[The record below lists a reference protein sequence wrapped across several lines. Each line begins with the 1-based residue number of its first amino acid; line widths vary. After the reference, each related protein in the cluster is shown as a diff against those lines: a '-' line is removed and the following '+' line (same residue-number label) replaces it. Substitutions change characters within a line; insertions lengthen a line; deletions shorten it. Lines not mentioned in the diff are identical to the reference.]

1 MEENHME
8 NNKFNN
14 PFLIENIIK
23 ELAIKNNTK
32 LILFVMDGLG
42 DMVNIN
48 YSYKTPL
55 MVAKK
60 DNIKKILNKSALG
73 LGIPV
78 FRGITP
84 GSGPGHTAL
93 FGFDPI
99 VYQIKRGILEV
110 LGMDMEVSKNSVAIR
125 GNWAKVKKDNNNY
138 LVLDRRAGRLPTQEN
153 IKLLNLITPIINEIN
168 EKYNVKLNIKAGL
181 EHRLGIV
188 ITPINYN
195 FEDIQIGDNDPQ
207 KENAYVKNFI
217 KNNTLSNLLS
227 ELNNKIYNLLENERA
242 NYILFRGI
250 TDIPLLPNFEEIY
263 KLKPL
268 AIAKYPMYLGIAKLF
283 GFNTIKLEDYQNLE
297 NIRNIIKENINDY
310 DFLFFHYKYTDMA
323 GEDGNFELKVKS
335 IEEADKIVGVFLE
348 FDPDVMVITGDHST
362 PCIYKSHS
370 FQGTPYMIYSK
381 NQDVLNANLDI
392 NKDFNELEC
401 LKGELGTF
409 ELKYNMSLMLAYSK
423 RLQKYGA

>member
-1 MEENHME
+1 MGNNILE

-23 ELAIKNNTK
+23 ELSIKNNTK

-42 DMVNIN
+42 DIVNIN

-55 MVAKK
+55 MVANK
-60 DNIKKILNKSALG
+60 DNIKRILNKSALG

-110 LGMDMEVSKNSVAIR
+110 LGMDMEVSNNSVAIR

-153 IKLLNLITPIINEIN
+153 TKLLNLISPVINEIN

-188 ITPINYN
+188 ITPINYT

-207 KENAYVKNFI
+207 KENNHVKNFT
-217 KNNTLSNLLS
+217 KNNTLSNLLT
-227 ELNNKIYNLLENERA
+227 ELNNKIYNLLENEKA

-283 GFNTIKLEDYQNLE
+283 GFNTIKIEDY
-297 NIRNIIKENINDY
+297 
-310 DFLFFHYKYTDMA
+310 
-323 GEDGNFELKVKS
+323 
-335 IEEADKIVGVFLE
+335 
-348 FDPDVMVITGDHST
+348 
-362 PCIYKSHS
+362 
-370 FQGTPYMIYSK
+370 
-381 NQDVLNANLDI
+381 
-392 NKDFNELEC
+392 
-401 LKGELGTF
+401 
-409 ELKYNMSLMLAYSK
+409 
-423 RLQKYGA
+423 

>member
-1 MEENHME
+1 MQNI
-8 NNKFNN
+8 KTDIFQ
-14 PFLIENIIK
+14 IENFLKDIV
-23 ELAIKNNTK
+23 IKNETK
-32 LILFVMDGLG
+32 LVLFVMDGLG
-42 DMVNIN
+42 DIPHPN

-60 DNIKKILNKSALG
+60 ENIKKILNKSALG

-99 VYQIKRGILEV
+99 IYQIKRGILEV
-110 LGMDMEVSKNSVAIR
+110 LGMDMEIQKNSIAIR
-125 GNWAKVKKDNNNY
+125 GNWAKVKQQNDNY
-138 LVLDRRAGRLPTQEN
+138 LVLDRRAGRLPTPEN
-153 IKLLNLITPIINEIN
+153 TRLVNLIQPIINNLN
-168 EKYNVKLNIKAGL
+168 EKYNVKIDIKSGL

-188 ITPINYN
+188 ITPTNFS
-195 FEDIQIGDNDPQ
+195 FEDIDIGDNDPQ
-207 KENAYVKNFI
+207 KENNYVKSFT
-217 KNNTLSNLLS
+217 KNNILSMLLTD
-227 ELNNKIYNLLENERA
+227 LNKEIYKLLENDRA

-250 TDIPLLPNFEEIY
+250 TGVPSLPHFEEIY

-283 GFNTIKLEDYQNLE
+283 GFDTIKIQDYKDLN
-297 NIRNIIKENINDY
+297 NIKNILKENINNY
-310 DFLFFHYKYTDMA
+310 DFIFFHYKYTDMA
-323 GEDGNFELKVKS
+323 GEDGNFELKVNS
-335 IEEADKIVGVFLE
+335 IEEADKIIGLFLE
-348 FDPDVMVITGDHST
+348 FDIDVMVITGDHST

-381 NQDVLNANLDI
+381 KQDVLNANLNI
-392 NKDFNELEC
+392 NTDFNEIEC

-409 ELKYNMSLMLAYSK
+409 ELKYNISLMLAYSK

>member
-1 MEENHME
+1 ME
-8 NNKFNN
+8 NIKINIFQ
-14 PFLIENIIK
+14 IENFLKDIV
-23 ELAIKNNTK
+23 IKNETK
-32 LILFVMDGLG
+32 LVLFVMDGLG
-42 DMVNIN
+42 DIPNPN

-99 VYQIKRGILEV
+99 LYQIKRGILEV
-110 LGMDMEVSKNSVAIR
+110 LGMDMEIQKNSIAIR
-125 GNWAKVKKDNNNY
+125 GNWAKVKQQNDNY

-153 IKLLNLITPIINEIN
+153 IRLVNFIQSIINKLN
-168 EKYNVKLNIKAGL
+168 EKYNVKIDIKSGL

-188 ITPINYN
+188 ITPINFN
-195 FEDIQIGDNDPQ
+195 FEDIDIGDNDPQ
-207 KENAYVKNFI
+207 KENKYVKDFT
-217 KNNTLSNLLS
+217 KNNTLSILLN
-227 ELNNKIYNLLENERA
+227 ELNKEVYKLLENDKA

-250 TDIPLLPNFEEIY
+250 TGVPSLPHFEEIY

-283 GFNTIKLEDYQNLE
+283 GFDTIKIQDYKDLN
-297 NIRNIIKENINDY
+297 NIKEIIKENINNY
-310 DFLFFHYKYTDMA
+310 DFIFFHYKYTDMA
-323 GEDGNFELKVKS
+323 GEDGNFELKVNS
-335 IEEADKIVGVFLE
+335 IEEADKIVGLFLE

-392 NKDFNELEC
+392 NTDFNEIEC

-409 ELKYNMSLMLAYSK
+409 ELKYNISLMLAYSK

>member
-1 MEENHME
+1 ME
-8 NNKFNN
+8 NIKTNIFQ
-14 PFLIENIIK
+14 IENFLKDIV
-23 ELAIKNNTK
+23 IKNETK
-32 LILFVMDGLG
+32 LVLFVMDGLG
-42 DMVNIN
+42 DIPNPS

-60 DNIKKILNKSALG
+60 ENIKKILNKSALG

-99 VYQIKRGILEV
+99 LYQIKRGILEV
-110 LGMDMEVSKNSVAIR
+110 LGMDMEIQKNSIAIR
-125 GNWAKVKKDNNNY
+125 GNWAKVKQQNDSY

-153 IKLLNLITPIINEIN
+153 IRLVNLIQSIINKLN
-168 EKYNVKLNIKAGL
+168 EKYNVKIDIKSGL

-188 ITPINYN
+188 ITPINFN
-195 FEDIQIGDNDPQ
+195 FEDIDIGDNDPQ
-207 KENAYVKNFI
+207 KENKYVKDFT
-217 KNNTLSNLLS
+217 KNNTLSILLN
-227 ELNNKIYNLLENERA
+227 ELNKEVYKLLENDKA

-250 TDIPLLPNFEEIY
+250 TGVPLLPHFEEIY

-283 GFNTIKLEDYQNLE
+283 GFDTIKIQDYKDLN
-297 NIRNIIKENINDY
+297 NIKEIIKENINNY
-310 DFLFFHYKYTDMA
+310 DFIFFHYKYTDMA
-323 GEDGNFELKVKS
+323 GEDGNFELKVNS
-335 IEEADKIVGVFLE
+335 IEEADKIVGLFLE

-392 NKDFNELEC
+392 NTDFNEIEC

-409 ELKYNMSLMLAYSK
+409 ELKYNISLMLAYSK

>member
-1 MEENHME
+1 ME
-8 NNKFNN
+8 NIKINIFQIED
-14 PFLIENIIK
+14 FLKDIV
-23 ELAIKNNTK
+23 IKNETK
-32 LILFVMDGLG
+32 LVLFVMDGLG
-42 DMVNIN
+42 DIPNPN

-99 VYQIKRGILEV
+99 LYQIKRGILEV
-110 LGMDMEVSKNSVAIR
+110 LGMDMEIQKNSIAIR
-125 GNWAKVKKDNNNY
+125 GNWAKVKQQNDSY

-153 IKLLNLITPIINEIN
+153 IRLVNLIQSIINKLN
-168 EKYNVKLNIKAGL
+168 EKYNVKIDIKSGL

-188 ITPINYN
+188 ITPINFN
-195 FEDIQIGDNDPQ
+195 FEDIDIGDNDPQ
-207 KENAYVKNFI
+207 KENKYVKDFT
-217 KNNTLSNLLS
+217 KNNTLSILLN
-227 ELNNKIYNLLENERA
+227 ELNKEVYKLLENDKA

-250 TDIPLLPNFEEIY
+250 TGVPSLPHFEEIY

-283 GFNTIKLEDYQNLE
+283 GFDTIKIQDYKDLN
-297 NIRNIIKENINDY
+297 NIKEIIKENINNY
-310 DFLFFHYKYTDMA
+310 DFIFFHYKYTDMA
-323 GEDGNFELKVKS
+323 GEDGNFELKVNS
-335 IEEADKIVGVFLE
+335 IEEADKIVGLFLE

-392 NKDFNELEC
+392 NTDFNEIEC

-409 ELKYNMSLMLAYSK
+409 ELKYNISLMLAYSK

>member
-1 MEENHME
+1 ME
-8 NNKFNN
+8 NIKINIFQ
-14 PFLIENIIK
+14 IENFLKDIV
-23 ELAIKNNTK
+23 IKNETK
-32 LILFVMDGLG
+32 LVLFVMDGLG
-42 DMVNIN
+42 DIPNPN

-99 VYQIKRGILEV
+99 LYQIKRGILEV
-110 LGMDMEVSKNSVAIR
+110 LGMDMEIQKNSIAIR
-125 GNWAKVKKDNNNY
+125 GNWAKVKQQNDSY

-153 IKLLNLITPIINEIN
+153 IRLVNLIQSIINKLN
-168 EKYNVKLNIKAGL
+168 EKYNVKIDIKSGL

-188 ITPINYN
+188 ITPINFN
-195 FEDIQIGDNDPQ
+195 FEDIDIGDNDPQ
-207 KENAYVKNFI
+207 KENKYVKDFT
-217 KNNTLSNLLS
+217 KNNTLSILLN
-227 ELNNKIYNLLENERA
+227 ELNKEVYKLLENDKA

-250 TDIPLLPNFEEIY
+250 TGVPLLPHFEEIY

-283 GFNTIKLEDYQNLE
+283 GFDTIKIQDYKDLN
-297 NIRNIIKENINDY
+297 NIKEIIKENINNY
-310 DFLFFHYKYTDMA
+310 DFIFFHYKYTDMA
-323 GEDGNFELKVKS
+323 GEDGNFELKVNS
-335 IEEADKIVGVFLE
+335 IEEADKIVGLFLE

-392 NKDFNELEC
+392 NTDFNEIEC

-409 ELKYNMSLMLAYSK
+409 ELKYNISLMLAYSK